1 MCGVSQSYNIY
12 KKKFVFF
19 LNALPASTPIQNDMS
34 WQRQLGAM
42 IEGDPDPRDIYCNTY
57 GDDAASSIWSE
68 DLVEEDEI
76 DRWVQLWFDHID
88 EFVYHHEVNTYIT
101 KHNLWHLFKN
111 IRSMNT
117 HSGNYRNGRRFVV
130 VYGIKPSAWAR
141 CMHRIDNPPT
151 KTKNKLVAAC
161 TW

>member
-1 MCGVSQSYNIY
+1 
-12 KKKFVFF
+12 
-19 LNALPASTPIQNDMS
+19 MS
-34 WQRQLGAM
+34 EAEEAYLR
-42 IEGDPDPRDIYCNTY
+42 EEY
-57 GDDAASSIWSE
+57 GDDAASSIERLWSE

-117 HSGNYRNGRRFVV
+117 HICKSRRVV

-151 KTKNKLVAAC
+151 KTKNPLVAAR